1 MLLMLF
7 VFVFVGIAVHALC
20 GDCRLCVLGR
30 RLGVVCGNKCT
41 LPSCHTFSSGLIIS
55 HHFTSFSHVL
65 VLSKSYYFQAYTPK
79 TAAEPASHKHLHH
92 WVFLIDANVNDY
104 EEDNADYGH
113 ASIGKISAHLTAR
126 NMGLEDTPASFG
138 EIIPLVMTRTLQRV
152 SSSIE

>member
-1 MLLMLF
+1 M
-7 VFVFVGIAVHALC
+7 FVGVSLYTC
-20 GDCRLCVLGR
+20 CVVIVVCV
-30 RLGVVCGNKCT
+30 LGVVCGNKYIT
-41 LPSCHTFSSGLIIS
+41 NISHVLIIS
-55 HHFTSFSHVL
+55 HVL
-65 VLSKSYYFQAYTPK
+65 FLTHSLPLQSYYFQAYTPK
-79 TAAEPASHKHLHH
+79 TAVAPASHKHLHH

-152 SSSIE
+152 TKSRE

>member
-1 MLLMLF
+1 M
-7 VFVFVGIAVHALC
+7 VIVV
-20 GDCRLCVLGR
+20 CVC
-30 RLGVVCGNKCT
+30 LGVAWASFVETNVHYQHVTRSHQVLSFHIIFT
-41 LPSCHTFSSGLIIS
+41 LFHII
-55 HHFTSFSHVL
+55 SHVL

-79 TAAEPASHKHLHH
+79 TAAAPASHKHLHH

-138 EIIPLVMTRTLQRV
+138 EIIPLVMTRTLQKV

>member
-1 MLLMLF
+1 MS
-7 VFVFVGIAVHALC
+7 H
-20 GDCRLCVLGR
+20 VLIR
-30 RLGVVCGNKCT
+30 SYHFT
-41 LPSCHTFSSGLIIS
+41 SFSHHFHIIS
-55 HHFTSFSHVL
+55 HHFTSFHIISHVL

-79 TAAEPASHKHLHH
+79 TAAAPASHKHLHH

-138 EIIPLVMTRTLQRV
+138 EIIPLVMTRTLQKV

>member
-1 MLLMLF
+1 MLLVLF
-7 VFVFVGIAVHALC
+7 VCGGIAVHVLC
-20 GDCRLCVLGR
+20 GDCRLCVLG
-30 RLGVVCGNKCT
+30 VVCGNKYIT
-41 LPSCHTFSSGLIIS
+41 NISHVLIIS
-55 HHFTSFSHVL
+55 HVL
-65 VLSKSYYFQAYTPK
+65 FLTHSLPLQSYYFQAYTPK
-79 TAAEPASHKHLHH
+79 TAVAPASHKHLHH

-152 SSSIE
+152 TKSRE